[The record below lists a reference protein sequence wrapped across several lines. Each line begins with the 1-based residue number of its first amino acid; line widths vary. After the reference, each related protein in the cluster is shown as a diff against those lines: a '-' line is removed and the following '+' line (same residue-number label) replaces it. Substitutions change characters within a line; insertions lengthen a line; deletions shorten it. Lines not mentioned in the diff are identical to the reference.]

1 MIKRGYGA
9 ASRGLW
15 RRLSLVLRS
24 CRPLESS
31 NGWHN
36 KCSHAPK
43 HIWAQFK
50 GNIRD
55 TGCNIMIKRVFTIF
69 ILTLLLLFS
78 SPVYSLDTSSKTLEK
93 YTKKISNKFTRTY
106 CNTTKF
112 GISYDGALAFAIG
125 ETNKEFKNNKL
136 NKLIDYSLLKN
147 SIVNDLENNCQ
158 VYDFA
163 ITSLENLKFN

>member
-1 MIKRGYGA
+1 
-9 ASRGLW
+9 
-15 RRLSLVLRS
+15 
-24 CRPLESS
+24 
-31 NGWHN
+31 
-36 KCSHAPK
+36 
-43 HIWAQFK
+43 
-50 GNIRD
+50 
-55 TGCNIMIKRVFTIF
+55 MIKRVFTIF
-69 ILTLLLLFS
+69 ILTLLFLFN

-93 YTKKISNKFTRTY
+93 YTKKISKKFTRTY

-136 NKLIDYSLLKN
+136 NKFIDFTLLKN

-163 ITSLENLKFN
+163 ISKLENLKFN

>member
-1 MIKRGYGA
+1 
-9 ASRGLW
+9 
-15 RRLSLVLRS
+15 
-24 CRPLESS
+24 
-31 NGWHN
+31 
-36 KCSHAPK
+36 
-43 HIWAQFK
+43 
-50 GNIRD
+50 
-55 TGCNIMIKRVFTIF
+55 MIKRVFTLFIF
-69 ILTLLLLFS
+69 ISLLLFS

-112 GISYDGALAFAIG
+112 GISYEGALAFAIG
-125 ETNKEFKNNKL
+125 ETNKEFKSNKL

-163 ITSLENLKFN
+163 ISKLENLKFN

>member
-1 MIKRGYGA
+1 M
-9 ASRGLW
+9 
-15 RRLSLVLRS
+15 
-24 CRPLESS
+24 
-31 NGWHN
+31 
-36 KCSHAPK
+36 
-43 HIWAQFK
+43 
-50 GNIRD
+50 
-55 TGCNIMIKRVFTIF
+55 TKRVFTIF
-69 ILTLLLLFS
+69 ILTFLLLFS
-78 SPVYSLDTSSKTLEK
+78 SPVYSLDTSSISLEK

-112 GISYDGALAFAIG
+112 GISYEGALAFAIG

-163 ITSLENLKFN
+163 ISNLENLKFN

>member
-1 MIKRGYGA
+1 MTKRIFA
-9 ASRGLW
+9 
-15 RRLSLVLRS
+15 
-24 CRPLESS
+24 
-31 NGWHN
+31 
-36 KCSHAPK
+36 
-43 HIWAQFK
+43 I
-50 GNIRD
+50 
-55 TGCNIMIKRVFTIF
+55 FT
-69 ILTLLLLFS
+69 LTLLFLFS

-112 GISYDGALAFAIG
+112 GISYNGALAFAIG

-163 ITSLENLKFN
+163 LSNLENLKFN

>member
-1 MIKRGYGA
+1 
-9 ASRGLW
+9 
-15 RRLSLVLRS
+15 
-24 CRPLESS
+24 
-31 NGWHN
+31 
-36 KCSHAPK
+36 
-43 HIWAQFK
+43 
-50 GNIRD
+50 
-55 TGCNIMIKRVFTIF
+55 MIKRVFTIF

-78 SPVYSLDTSSKTLEK
+78 NPVYSLDTSSKTLEK

-112 GISYDGALAFAIG
+112 GISYEGALAFAIG

-163 ITSLENLKFN
+163 ITKLENLKLN

>member
-1 MIKRGYGA
+1 MIKRA
-9 ASRGLW
+9 FA
-15 RRLSLVLRS
+15 
-24 CRPLESS
+24 
-31 NGWHN
+31 
-36 KCSHAPK
+36 
-43 HIWAQFK
+43 
-50 GNIRD
+50 
-55 TGCNIMIKRVFTIF
+55 
-69 ILTLLLLFS
+69 ILTLTLLFLFS

-136 NKLIDYSLLKN
+136 NKSIDYSLLKN

-158 VYDFA
+158 VYDFE
-163 ITSLENLKFN
+163 ISNLENLKFN

>member
-1 MIKRGYGA
+1 
-9 ASRGLW
+9 
-15 RRLSLVLRS
+15 
-24 CRPLESS
+24 
-31 NGWHN
+31 
-36 KCSHAPK
+36 
-43 HIWAQFK
+43 
-50 GNIRD
+50 
-55 TGCNIMIKRVFTIF
+55 MIKRVFTIF

-112 GISYDGALAFAIG
+112 GISYEGALAFAIG

-136 NKLIDYSLLKN
+136 NKLIDFSLLKN
-147 SIVNDLENNCQ
+147 SIVNDLENKCQ

-163 ITSLENLKFN
+163 ISNLENLRLN

>member
-1 MIKRGYGA
+1 
-9 ASRGLW
+9 
-15 RRLSLVLRS
+15 
-24 CRPLESS
+24 
-31 NGWHN
+31 
-36 KCSHAPK
+36 
-43 HIWAQFK
+43 
-50 GNIRD
+50 
-55 TGCNIMIKRVFTIF
+55 MIKRVFTIF
-69 ILTLLLLFS
+69 ILTLLLLFN
-78 SPVYSLDTSSKTLEK
+78 SPVYSLYTSSKTLEK

-136 NKLIDYSLLKN
+136 NKFIDYSLLKN

-163 ITSLENLKFN
+163 ISKLENLKFN